1 MLKHKKSK
9 KKIVIIS
16 GLVLLLAAGG
26 FWLYSRSAEDNTSGD
41 WRDGVNYRPP
51 TEEEKAAGNE
61 KKKEI
66 VEEQE
71 QQGQQST
78 QPQGNSTSKKSVD
91 VAITDATQ
99 YGGVIEV
106 RSFVP
111 SYSQD
116 GTCTLV
122 FTQDSRT
129 FSRNTPG
136 YKDIS
141 STVCPAVEVK
151 ASEFP
156 SEGQWQVV
164 VSFESANA
172 KGQSEARTFTVKK

>member
-1 MLKHKKSK
+1 MHKKKNIKVIVLITVVIVVFVASVFLIWK
-9 KKIVIIS
+9 KDKDSVP
-16 GLVLLLAAGG
+16 A
-26 FWLYSRSAEDNTSGD
+26 DN
-41 WRDGVNYRPP
+41 WQNGVNYRPP
-51 TEEEKAAGNE
+51 TDEEKAAGDE

-71 QQGQQST
+71 QQDGQST
-78 QPQGNSTSKKSVD
+78 QTQQNSTAKKSVD
-91 VAITDATQ
+91 VAITDANQ
-99 YGGVIEV
+99 YGGVVEV

-116 GTCTLV
+116 GTCTLQ
-122 FTQDSRT
+122 FTQGSRT
-129 FSRNTPG
+129 FTRTTPG
-136 YKDIS
+136 YKDVS

-151 ASEFP
+151 ASDFP
-156 SEGQWQVV
+156 ASGEWQVV